1 MVMVNAFRGLRYNPD
16 KVDDFSAVVAPP
28 YDVISP
34 EEQDKLYEKSPLNV
48 VRLELTKG
56 FDDEKYTRASETFRK
71 WMKDRVL
78 IQDNEPCIYPYYQEF
93 EDNGIKFTRKGFI
106 AVVKLEDPSSKK
118 ILPHERTF
126 PKHKLDRLKLTTACS
141 ANLSP
146 VFAIYSDPE
155 GVLQKSI
162 EQKLS
167 EKPIV
172 DAIGTDGVISR
183 LWRISYS
190 SLISEIKSYML
201 NRNLLIA
208 DGHHRYETALEY
220 RDIQRKKSG
229 ANSGNMS
236 YEYVLMY
243 LCRGEDEGLVIKP
256 THRVVKNLGTL
267 QVEDF
272 IKKLSEKFNVKE
284 VSFNEGSS
292 ALSPRE
298 FAVFTG
304 DSSPVFQISTKEPVP
319 IPYNNLGVMLLHKL
333 VFGEILSEEE
343 AQILYTKS
351 TEEVVSLVNSGDYK
365 LGFILPSLSSLDI
378 FEVSI
383 ANEKM
388 PHKTTY
394 FYPKLLSG
402 LVFHLLD

>member
-1 MVMVNAFRGLRYNPD
+1 MVMVNAFHGVRYNPD
-16 KVDDFSAVVAPP
+16 KIEDFSSVVAPP

-34 EEQDKLYEKSPLNV
+34 DEQNMLYEKSPLNV
-48 VRLELTKG
+48 IRLILAKG
-56 FDDEKYTRASETFRK
+56 ETDEKYTQANETFRK
-71 WMKDRVL
+71 WIGEQVL
-78 IQDNEPCIYPYYQEF
+78 IQDSEPGIYPYYQEF
-93 EDNGIKFTRKGFI
+93 QEGEKTLIRKGFI
-106 AVVKLEDPSSKK
+106 AAVRLEDFSSKK

-126 PKHKLDRLKLTTACS
+126 PKHKLDRLKLTTACR

-155 GVLQKSI
+155 GSLQRTI

-167 EKPIV
+167 QKPIV
-172 DAIGTDGVISR
+172 EAIGTDGVKSK
-183 LWRISYS
+183 LWRVSDS
-190 SLISEIKSYML
+190 GLISEIKSYML

-220 RDIQRKKSG
+220 RDIQRRKSG
-229 ANSGNMS
+229 ANSGDMP

-256 THRVVKNLGTL
+256 THRLVKNLGNL

-272 IKKLSEKFNVKE
+272 LRNLGERFNVKKG
-284 VSFNEGSS
+284 SFNEGISTLGS
-292 ALSPRE
+292 RE
-298 FAVFTG
+298 FGVFTV
-304 DSSPVFQISTKEPVP
+304 DSDFVFKVSLKQPLPIS
-319 IPYNNLGVMLLHKL
+319 YNNLGVMLLHKL
-333 VFGEILSEEE
+333 VFGEILREEE

-351 TEEVVSLVNSGDYK
+351 TEEVVNLVRSGEYK
-365 LGFILPSLSSLDI
+365 LGFLLPPLSAVDI
-378 FEVSI
+378 FEVSL

>member
-1 MVMVNAFRGLRYNPD
+1 MVMVNGFRGLRYDPD

-34 EEQDKLYEKSPLNV
+34 EEQNKLYEKSPLNV
-48 VRLELTKG
+48 VRIELTKG
-56 FDDEKYTRASETFRK
+56 FDDEKYIRASETFRK
-71 WMKDRVL
+71 WIEDGVL
-78 IQDNEPCIYPYYQEF
+78 IQDSEPCIYPYYQVF
-93 EDNGIKFTRKGFI
+93 EDSGRKFTRKGFI
-106 AVVKLEDPSSKK
+106 AAVKLEDPSSMK

-126 PKHKLDRLKLTTACS
+126 SKHKLDRLKLTTACS

-183 LWRISYS
+183 LWRISDS

-229 ANSGNMS
+229 ANSGNMP

-272 IKKLSEKFNVKE
+272 IKKLSEKFNVKK
-284 VSFNEGSS
+284 VSFNEGTS

-304 DSSPVFQISTKEPVP
+304 DSSPVFKISTKEPVP

-351 TEEVVSLVNSGDYK
+351 TEEVVSLVNSGEYK
-365 LGFILPSLSSLDI
+365 LGFILPPLFASDI
-378 FEVSI
+378 FEVSV

>member
-34 EEQDKLYEKSPLNV
+34 EEQDKLYDKSPLNV

-56 FDDEKYTRASETFRK
+56 FDDEKYTRASETFRN
-71 WMKDRVL
+71 WTKDRVL
-78 IQDNEPCIYPYYQEF
+78 IQDSEPCIYPYYQEF
-93 EDNGIKFTRKGFI
+93 EDNGIRFTRKGFI
-106 AVVKLEDPSSKK
+106 AAVRLEDPSSKK

-126 PKHKLDRLKLTTACS
+126 PKYKLDRLKLTTACR

-146 VFAIYSDPE
+146 VFAIYSDPD
-155 GVLQKSI
+155 GTLQNSI

-172 DAIGTDGVISR
+172 HATGTDGVKNM
-183 LWRISYS
+183 LWRISDNG
-190 SLISEIKSYML
+190 LISEIKSRML

-220 RDIQRKKSG
+220 RDIQRKKFG
-229 ANSGNMS
+229 TNSGNAP

-243 LCRGEDEGLVIKP
+243 LCRGEDDGLVIKP
-256 THRVVKNLGTL
+256 THRVVKNLGNL
-267 QVEDF
+267 QTKEF
-272 IKKLSEKFNVKE
+272 IQKLEERFEVKKITFDAVPKL
-284 VSFNEGSS
+284 GS
-292 ALSPRE
+292 RE

-304 DSSPVFQISTKEPVP
+304 DSSSVFKVSIKEPLP
-319 IPYNNLGVMLLHKL
+319 IVYDNLGVMLLHKL
-333 VFGEILSEEE
+333 VFGEILEEEE
-343 AQILYTKS
+343 AKILYTKS
-351 TEEVVSLVNSGDYK
+351 REELVSLVNTGEYK
-365 LGFILPSLSSLDI
+365 LGFILPPLSALDI
-378 FEVSI
+378 FEVSM